1 MARVFYVL
9 VLFLLAQSIGIAV
22 HRDESPLS
30 SCGLPKGK
38 HKIILA
44 VEDAV
49 GRVNKRLLQFEIV

>member
-1 MARVFYVL
+1 MSSSCF
-9 VLFLLAQSIGIAV
+9 LAQSIGIAV
-22 HRDESPLS
+22 HRDEPPLS

-49 GRVNKRLLQFEIV
+49 GRVNKRLLQFEII